1 MKEGDTAGV
10 VRIEDMEAQV
20 FKLLLRFVY
29 TDSLPEMGNDDEDVM
44 CQHLLVAA
52 DRYNLERLKLICEEK
67 LCSYI
72 SVDAVSNILALADQH
87 HCDGLKKA
95 CFHFL
100 ASPGNLN
107 AVITSD
113 GLKHLSRSFPSLMEE
128 LVAMLAPLL
137 SHALIDGYSFTK
149 ETPTGTPIA
158 SGEFT
163 VGGYR
168 WRIEYYPNGRGK
180 KSAEYIPVDIM
191 VPLYLSLDKNTS
203 GEVKVKYQIELADR
217 VKKKK
222 KQPSLISKPVRTF
235 GRADSWSWGFPKF
248 MRRRKFEKSKYLR
261 DDCFTIRCD
270 IVVMREIRTEEA
282 TFVSVPPSDLK
293 QQLGYLLETGKG
305 ADVVF
310 EVGGGETFAAHR
322 YVLAARS
329 PESDAAAGGV
339 VRIEEMEA
347 QVFKLLLRFV
357 YTDSLPKMKE
367 EDVMCQH
374 LLVAADRYNLKRL
387 KLICEKKLCK
397 YIGVGTVASILALAD
412 QHYCDGLKKA
422 CFNFLGSSENP
433 PVQARL
439 KFRING

>member
-1 MKEGDTAGV
+1 MPSSANGHGNSSTRSTSAIV
-10 VRIEDMEAQV
+10 VDRV
-20 FKLLLRFVY
+20 TGHHLFK
-29 TDSLPEMGNDDEDVM
+29 
-44 CQHLLVAA
+44 
-52 DRYNLERLKLICEEK
+52 
-67 LCSYI
+67 
-72 SVDAVSNILALADQH
+72 
-87 HCDGLKKA
+87 
-95 CFHFL
+95 
-100 ASPGNLN
+100 
-107 AVITSD
+107 
-113 GLKHLSRSFPSLMEE
+113 
-128 LVAMLAPLL
+128 
-137 SHALIDGYSFTK
+137 IDGYSFTK

-180 KSAEYIPVDIM
+180 KSADYI
-191 VPLYLSLDKNTS
+191 PLYLSLDKNTS

-222 KQPSLISKPVRTF
+222 KQPSLISKP
-235 GRADSWSWGFPKF
+235 F

-293 QQLGYLLETGKG
+293 QQLGDLLETGKG

-322 YVLAARS
+322 FFGS
-329 PESDAAAGGV
+329 MKESDAAAGGV

-433 PVQARL
+433 PVAS
-439 KFRING
+439 II